1 MKIDFAREKS
11 DLISKRD
18 GTYQPKDKK
27 TPG

>member
-18 GTYQPKDKK
+18 GTFQPKDKK
-27 TPG
+27 ILG